1 MTLIVDSS
9 FLVALYNVEDAFHRQ
24 ALRFGDQN
32 TELWVVPDV
41 VLPET
46 CYLVRRDFGYFGV
59 QRFLEYFARLNAQ
72 LESLLKDDLDRV
84 RDIANT
90 YADAELDIVDC
101 CIMTIAERLNI
112 TRIAT
117 FDRRDLSVFRPP
129 HCGSITSHL

>member
-46 CYLVRRDFGYFGV
+46 CYLSGATSATLECKDF
-59 QRFLEYFARLNAQ
+59 
-72 LESLLKDDLDRV
+72 SSISRV
-84 RDIANT
+84 
-90 YADAELDIVDC
+90 
-101 CIMTIAERLNI
+101 
-112 TRIAT
+112 
-117 FDRRDLSVFRPP
+117 
-129 HCGSITSHL
+129 